1 MQIFVTLTEAD
12 NTLNVITSH
21 IPQIFLTPGSVAV
34 FFFVCVQFSPNH
46 LVLK

>member
-34 FFFVCVQFSPNH
+34 FFLCVQFSPNH